1 MCIYY
6 IMYKSVVLVN
16 IFCMIIVLYIHI
28 KNNMNNEKKNKL
40 YYYKM
45 YMSIMI
51 YSIILLYTN
60 IYIENFNINVQ
71 QIITGSPEF

>member
-1 MCIYY
+1 
-6 IMYKSVVLVN
+6 
-16 IFCMIIVLYIHI
+16 
-28 KNNMNNEKKNKL
+28 MNNDKKNKL

-60 IYIENFNINVQ
+60 NYIENFNITVQ
-71 QIITGSPEF
+71 QILTGSPEF